1 MDNMRPVYKHNES
14 AYVVLQEK
22 AIHHFAKT
30 MDDLNPNMEYVQMY
44 MKWLGA
50 DHVLRNQ
57 THFIFCETIPDIDFE
72 IVE

>member
-1 MDNMRPVYKHNES
+1 MRPIYKHNES

-22 AIHHFAKT
+22 SIHHFAKT
-30 MDDLNPNMEYVQMY
+30 MDDPNPNMEYVQMY

-50 DHVLRNQ
+50 DYVLRNQ

>member
-1 MDNMRPVYKHNES
+1 
-14 AYVVLQEK
+14 VLQEK

-30 MDDLNPNMEYVQMY
+30 MDDPNPNMEYVQMY

-50 DHVLRNQ
+50 DHVLKTQ
-57 THFIFCETIPDIDFE
+57 THFLFCETIPDIDFE

>member
-1 MDNMRPVYKHNES
+1 MRPVYKHNES

-30 MDDLNPNMEYVQMY
+30 MDDPNPNMEYVQMY

-50 DHVLRNQ
+50 DHVLKTQ
-57 THFIFCETIPDIDFE
+57 SHFLFCETIPDIDFE